1 MINMNMKTSI
11 EHADHPSCQYL
22 PFYPMT
28 TVERMTA
35 QMISKIHLGIIV
47 LDECSQVLEIN
58 PVAAA
63 LLGLDRAQV
72 LYRSFEELVA
82 QLGLHAH
89 EKERLTSFV
98 YSVQDGR
105 EMEWEW
111 HDEGEARYL
120 TLRMQAIKD
129 HELRLQGYMLVIED
143 VTALRLLELQVRR
156 NNRLATIGQIA
167 AGTAHEIRNPLT
179 AIKGFLQVIGHKLKD
194 DGQGKECGYIEI
206 MLKEIERI
214 SNLVGEILLL
224 SKPRQTD
231 LRAVNVT
238 KVLREILPIIKNEA
252 LLHNIDVFFEK
263 SVSPL
268 PVVIADGEMLKQ
280 VFLNLCKNAIEAMK
294 QGGLLTIRLAT
305 MVSERKLRVEIIDS
319 GTGIPDDVREKIFEP
334 FFTTK
339 ENGTGLG
346 LPICRQILLEL
357 GGTIEP
363 DSSESGT
370 TMRVYLPLGMKP
382 E

>member
-1 MINMNMKTSI
+1 MINMNMKTLI
-11 EHADHPSCQYL
+11 GHADHPSSQYL

-28 TVERMTA
+28 MVERMA
-35 QMISKIHLGIIV
+35 ALMISNIHLGVIV

-58 PVAAA
+58 PAAA
-63 LLGLDRAQV
+63 TLLGLDRVQV

-82 QLGLHAH
+82 RLGLHAP
-89 EKERLTSFV
+89 EKEQLTSFV

-105 EMEWEW
+105 AMEWEW
-111 HDEGEARYL
+111 QDEGEARYF
-120 TLRMQAIKD
+120 TLHMRAIKD
-129 HELRLQGYMLVIED
+129 DERRVAGYMLVIED
-143 VTALRLLELQVRR
+143 VTAFRLLERQVRR
-156 NNRLATIGQIA
+156 NSRLATIGQIA

-179 AIKGFLQVIGHKLKD
+179 AIKGFLQVMGHKLKD
-194 DGQGKECGYIEI
+194 NGQGKECGYIEI
-206 MLKEIERI
+206 MLKEIGRI

-252 LLHNIDVFFEK
+252 LLHNIDVAFER
-263 SVSPL
+263 SVSAL

-280 VFLNLCKNAIEAMK
+280 VFLNLSKNAIEAMK
-294 QGGLLTIRLAT
+294 QGGLLTIRLTT
-305 MVSERKLRVEIIDS
+305 MVTERRLRVEIIDS

-357 GGTIEP
+357 GGSIEL
-363 DSSESGT
+363 DSDPSGT
-370 TMRVYLPLGMKP
+370 TMRVYLPLR
-382 E
+382 